1 MSAQLTVA
9 AVLHEHAATYS
20 DRPALIYAADAV
32 NPTSDV
38 SLSYRE
44 LDLAAQRLAVWLR
57 DRVSAGDRALLL
69 YPPGV
74 GFGVAFV
81 GCLYADII
89 AVPVPVPVPTGPPQR
104 DQLAQRVARDAG
116 VAVVLTESATLA
128 AVTTWRDA
136 AGLSDVPC
144 VATDTIEATDTQW
157 TVPDVA
163 PTAPMMLQYTSGST
177 SDPKGVVICHDNVLA
192 QVAMSRRWMAVGD
205 HTRFGGWLPMHHD
218 MGLIVQLLQPLVLGA
233 TSVFTSP
240 FEFLKRP
247 VRWLQL
253 IDRFRVDVSLAP
265 HFAYEV
271 SARQI
276 TDAQVATL
284 DLSGWGVAGV
294 GAEAVRAK
302 TLHAFAAR
310 FAPAGFRPEAL
321 TIGYGLAEGT
331 VYVAVGPRTTAPI
344 VLSLD
349 SERLERNEFVPVSS
363 PTAPTIVS
371 CGVPCEME
379 IVIVDPVTTAP
390 LPDGLVGEVWVRG
403 AGVARGYW
411 GVEKATAETFGG
423 TLVTGET
430 GYLRTGDLGALHAG
444 ELFVTGRL
452 KDLLIVRGRNLHP
465 QDIEYEVR
473 TLDPALNARNGAV
486 FAVPGNDAHEHVV
499 IVQECAADLANDP
512 DRLGRIVTV
521 IRDWMARELG
531 FRPAAV
537 TLVRPGGVSRT
548 PSGKVQRTLMREL
561 FMTASLDV
569 MYEDLDPGLGQQ
581 YRKDAGDER
590 NGRSAVARGAP
601 RVAEPPGGRV
611 SGAVR

>member
-1 MSAQLTVA
+1 MSAQLSVA

-20 DRPALIYAADAV
+20 NRPALIYAADAV

-44 LDLAAQRLAVWLR
+44 LDRAAQRVAVWLR
-57 DRVSAGDRALLL
+57 ERMSAGDRALLL

-74 GFGVAFV
+74 GFGIAFA
-81 GCLYADII
+81 GCLYADVI
-89 AVPVPVPVPTGPPQR
+89 AVPVPVPTGPPQR

-116 VAVVLTESATLA
+116 VAAVLTESATLA
-128 AVTTWRDA
+128 AVAAWRDA
-136 AGLSDVPC
+136 AGLTGVAC
-144 VATDTIEATDTQW
+144 VATDAIEPTDAEW

-192 QVAMSRRWMAVGD
+192 QVAMSRRWMAVGEG
-205 HTRFGGWLPMHHD
+205 TRFGGWLPMHHD

-253 IDRFRVDVSLAP
+253 LDRFRVEVSLAP

-284 DLSGWGVAGV
+284 DLRSWDVAGV

-302 TLHAFAAR
+302 TLRAFAER

-349 SERLERNEFVPVSS
+349 AERLERNEFVPVSS
-363 PTAPTIVS
+363 PTASTIVS

-379 IVIVDPVTTAP
+379 ILIVDPVTSAP
-390 LPDGLVGEVWVRG
+390 LPDGQVGEVWVRG

-411 GVEKATAETFGG
+411 GAEKATAETFGG

-430 GYLRTGDLGALHAG
+430 GYLRTGDLGAMHDG
-444 ELFVTGRL
+444 ELYITGRL

-473 TLDPALNARNGAV
+473 ALDSALNARNGAV
-486 FAVPGNDAHEHVV
+486 FAVPGHDAHEHIV
-499 IVQECAADLANDP
+499 IVQECAADLANDHG
-512 DRLGRIVTV
+512 RLGGIVTV
-521 IRDWMARELG
+521 IRDWLARELG
-531 FRPAAV
+531 FRAAAV
-537 TLVRPGGVSRT
+537 ALVRPGGVSRT

-569 MYEDLDPGLGQQ
+569 MYEDLDPDLGRQ
-581 YRKDAGDER
+581 YRKDAEYER
-590 NGRSAVARGAP
+590 NGGSANARSTT
-601 RVAEPPGGRV
+601 RVVKSPGGRV
-611 SGAVR
+611 PGAAR